1 MRSDHYR
8 FEQIA
13 HGVWTAMALQAG
25 GGVSNAC
32 IADLEGRSLVVDC
45 GFTPGAAHD
54 LRAAAEEL
62 AGPVERLVITHG
74 DFDHYGGSTVFADL
88 PILATETTRA
98 AIAANGPARAAALQS
113 ELEAERAAMEER
125 NAPEW
130 EWEQIRRIAE
140 QLPFDLALPT
150 ETYEGERDLGGA
162 VVIDCGAA
170 HTASDAI
177 VWLPGARVLF
187 AGDLVTPGNHS
198 NLTRGHPPEGW
209 LRALDRMTA
218 LQPEHVFGG
227 HGPAAGPEAI
237 SDARGYVEA
246 VVAAADGP
254 DEPEVPPAFAAW
266 EYPELFAQNVIALS
280 SRSAG
285 RQSPP
290 AR

>member
-1 MRSDHYR
+1 VTSDHYR
-8 FEQIA
+8 FEPVSDGAWAAIA
-13 HGVWTAMALQAG
+13 LPAG
-25 GGVSNAC
+25 GGAGNAG
-32 IADLEGRSLVVDC
+32 IADLGDRSLVVDC
-45 GFTPGAAHD
+45 GFTPGAARD
-54 LRAAAEEL
+54 LRAATEEL
-62 AGPVERLVITHG
+62 AGPVERLVITHA
-74 DFDHYGGSTVFADL
+74 DFDHYGGGAAFADL
-88 PILATETTRA
+88 PILASEATCA
-98 AIAANGPARAAALQS
+98 AIAENGPARAAGLQAQ
-113 ELEAERAAMEER
+113 LEDEIAEMKER

-130 EWEQIRRIAE
+130 EWEQIDRIAA
-140 QLPFDLALPT
+140 QLPFDVALPT

-170 HTASDAI
+170 HTASDAV

-237 SDARGYVEA
+237 SDARAYVEA
-246 VVAAADGP
+246 AVAAADGP
-254 DEPEVPPAFAAW
+254 GEPEVPTAFAAW
-266 EYPELFAQNVIALS
+266 EYPDLFAQNVVAL
-280 SRSAG
+280 R
-285 RQSPP
+285 